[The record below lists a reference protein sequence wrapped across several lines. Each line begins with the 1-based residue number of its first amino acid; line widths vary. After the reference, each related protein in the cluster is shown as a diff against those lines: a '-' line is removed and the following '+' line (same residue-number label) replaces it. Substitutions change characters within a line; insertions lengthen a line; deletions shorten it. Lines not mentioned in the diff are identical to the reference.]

1 MSYTARV
8 LWLRLP
14 VLALGLLVGW
24 GLGRWL
30 AAHTGSGATAITNTA
45 SLMIA
50 GLLLAFLL
58 APRAERGL
66 GLLWERLARWYVRL
80 APRRVAAATVGAVVA
95 LLVGVLASNLLAGTP
110 FYTWWVGLIITLVL
124 MAFFVGFALRNAEA
138 LGILALSGPTRR
150 KSGGKLL
157 DTNIIIDGR
166 IVELVRAGFL
176 DGELTVPTFVLREL
190 QFLADHA
197 DPQRRASGKRGLAVL
212 EDLRELGSLRIDD
225 WDAPELRAVDDK
237 LVRLARES
245 GARLVTND
253 ANLSKIARIQG
264 VPVASVQEAAVALRP
279 RLQVG
284 DLLTVTVSRAGQQ
297 AGQGVAY
304 LDDGTMIV
312 VEDGVKHKGKPVR
325 VQVMNN
331 VQTNVG
337 RMVFARVDESA

>member
-1 MSYTARV
+1 M
-8 LWLRLP
+8 LWLRLFI
-14 VLALGLLVGW
+14 LALGLLI
-24 GLGRWL
+24 GLAVGRWL
-30 AAHTGSGATAITNTA
+30 AVHTGSSATAVINTA

-50 GLLLAFLL
+50 GLLVAFLL
-58 APRAERGL
+58 APRAERA
-66 GLLWERLARWYVRL
+66 LLQVWGRLSGWYVRL

-95 LLVGVLASNLLAGTP
+95 LLVGVLVSNLLAGTP

-138 LGILALSGPTRR
+138 LGILATSSAPRR
-150 KSGGKLL
+150 KSGSKLL

-166 IVELVRAGFL
+166 VVDLVRAGFL

-197 DPQRRASGKRGLAVL
+197 DPQRRTSGKRGLAVL
-212 EDLRELGSLRIDD
+212 EDLRELGSLRVDD
-225 WDAPELRAVDDK
+225 WDAPDLRAVDDK

-245 GARLVTND
+245 GAKLVTND

-264 VPVASVQEAAVALRP
+264 VAVISVQEAAVALRP

-284 DLLTVTVSRAGQQ
+284 DVLTVTVSKAGQQ

-337 RMVFARVDESA
+337 RMVFARVDEETLSH